1 MRGAA
6 LTVAATAAAS
16 HLTALRAG
24 FVWLDHAH
32 IEDRAALVE
41 PGHWLAAFTHG
52 FAGTGYY
59 RPLMSLSLSLDAL
72 AGGPAVFHATS
83 IACHAAAAVMTTI
96 AAEALGLSR
105 RAALLAGLLFAAHP
119 LSSLVANAIA
129 FRSEAIVA
137 FALLA
142 LVWAHLRVRPV
153 VAALALVLAALT
165 KETGLVLAPLFVVAL
180 ELSPKARAK
189 ARKGEKARGRTSL
202 FVAEGLALAGCAAL
216 RYRFAPAWRAS
227 HEPLSIADGIGTRL
241 ASAGKSVAAVIL
253 PVDRSICDA
262 FPITHW
268 WQPGAIAGLA
278 VLIVVALLAW
288 RERGIALLLAC
299 AMLPMLQIVPVAR
312 WWSPHYLYVPFAF
325 VAMRAAAFAEERLRK
340 RATLVVGIAAALL
353 GALTLYEG
361 QRYADDAS
369 LWVPEVTRQP
379 ACREGQFYLGEVERN
394 AKQWDAAARRYEA
407 ALAPRPSVLAYV
419 DRGAALQ
426 NLGTVRLEQ
435 GRFGDARRSFATALE
450 GTTDPQRRRE
460 LTHDLAA
467 AAFGD
472 GDPTEALRLL
482 ASEIDRP
489 DAMRASIL
497 VAKAALEKLGRHE
510 EARRLAER
518 HP

>member
-1 MRGAA
+1 MRSAA
-6 LTVAATAAAS
+6 LVAVTAVAS

-32 IEDRAALVE
+32 IEERAALVE
-41 PGHWLAAFTHG
+41 KGKWLAAFTHG

-72 AGGPAVFHATS
+72 AGGATAYHATS

-96 AAEALGLSR
+96 TAEALGLSR
-105 RAALLAGLLFAAHP
+105 RAALLAGLVFAAHP
-119 LSSLVANAIA
+119 LSALVANAIA
-129 FRSEAIVA
+129 FRSEAILA
-137 FALLA
+137 FGLLL
-142 LVWAHLRVRPV
+142 LVWAHLRGRAV
-153 VAALALVLAALT
+153 VAGLAIALAALT

-180 ELSPKARAK
+180 VLRRRKKKEEEQPKTPRPIFAAE
-189 ARKGEKARGRTSL
+189 AIA
-202 FVAEGLALAGCAAL
+202 VAACAWL
-216 RYRFAPAWRAS
+216 RMRYGPAWRAT
-227 HEPLSIADGIGTRL
+227 HEPLAVADAIGTRL
-241 ASAGKSVAAVIL
+241 ASVGKSVAAVVL

-278 VLIVVALLAW
+278 VVVVIVMLAW
-288 RERGIALLLAC
+288 RERRIALLLAC
-299 AMLPMLQIVPVAR
+299 ATLPLLQIVPVAR

-325 VAMRAAAFAEERLRK
+325 VAMLAAAFADERLRK
-340 RATLVVGIAAALL
+340 KATRVVGVVVVLL

-369 LWVPEVTRQP
+369 LWSPEVTRQP

-394 AKQWDAAARRYEA
+394 AKQWEAAARRYEA
-407 ALAPRPSVLAYV
+407 ALAPRPRVLAFV

-435 GRFGDARRSFATALE
+435 SRFADARRAFAAALE
-450 GTTDPQRRRE
+450 GTSDPLRRRE
-460 LTHDLAA
+460 LTHNLAA
-467 AAFGD
+467 ASFGD
-472 GDPTEALRLL
+472 GDPNEALRLL
-482 ASEIDRP
+482 ASEIERP
-489 DAMRASIL
+489 DALRPSLL
-497 VAKAALEKLGRHE
+497 VAKAALEKLGRHD
-510 EARRLAER
+510 EARRLMER